1 MFEFNSSLF
10 STMCQQNKCF
20 DRNLTSKYWI
30 CFHNTFTHVLSP
42 LEFVSGKQAL
52 KSKHTMGETG
62 KSADLICVPG
72 QRLCLSDG
80 STVSGEGTYERQ
92 GYIYSLLAGVVD
104 ISQKDKVRKLVH
116 L

>member
-1 MFEFNSSLF
+1 
-10 STMCQQNKCF
+10 MCQQRESY
-20 DRNLTSKYWI
+20 DRNLTSNDWI
-30 CFHNTFTHVLSP
+30 CFHNTLTHALSA
-42 LEFVSGKQAL
+42 LEFVSGKQAS

-72 QRLCLSDG
+72 QRLCLSDE

-92 GYIYSLLAGVVD
+92 GYVYSLLAGVVN
-104 ISQKDKVRKLVH
+104 ISHKDKVRKLVN